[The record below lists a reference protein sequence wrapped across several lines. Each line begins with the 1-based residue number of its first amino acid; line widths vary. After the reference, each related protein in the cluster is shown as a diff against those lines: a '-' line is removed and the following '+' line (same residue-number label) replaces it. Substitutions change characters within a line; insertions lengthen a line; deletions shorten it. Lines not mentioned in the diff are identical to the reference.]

1 MRRDRRRSF
10 RVEWNST
17 AMIYDGTMARPCILT
32 NFSNGGAKI
41 TGVVVSTVPD
51 EFSLRITPRR
61 RPHSCRVLWRAEEYP
76 RRGISPIERHPS
88 RRRRRRGASAN
99 RRPSGR
105 RNNGLFTT

>member
-1 MRRDRRRSF
+1 MRRDRRKSF

-51 EFSLRITPRR
+51 EFSLRITPHS
-61 RPHSCRVLWRAEEYP
+61 RPHSCRVLWRAEESLGVMFIDRAAP
-76 RRGISPIERHPS
+76 VAAPPATRRQREP
-88 RRRRRRGASAN
+88 A
-99 RRPSGR
+99 
-105 RNNGLFTT
+105 T

>member
-51 EFSLRITPRR
+51 EFSLRITPHS
-61 RPHSCRVLWRAEEYP
+61 RPHRCRVLWRAEESLGVLFIDRAVP
-76 RRGISPIERHPS
+76 VAAPPATRRQREP
-88 RRRRRRGASAN
+88 A
-99 RRPSGR
+99 
-105 RNNGLFTT
+105 T